1 MVLRNSPTKFFLPKV
16 NISNYDILIYGRNVY
31 EQQINDLIKQYNKI
45 RKIATCQGDDFT
57 TGCLLD
63 Y

>member
-1 MVLRNSPTKFFLPKV
+1 MVLRKSPTKFFLPKV